1 MTRLLTLLLALSTGV
16 AHANTHAEKAA
27 AAAAT
32 FETQM
37 QGIATH
43 YMAIHAALA
52 GDKTTDVA
60 KHAAAIA
67 KAAATLDAKTI
78 PAAHAA
84 HLSAVPGK
92 IEAAAK
98 AIQAAGDIKGA
109 REAFKGLSKPMV
121 MWASMLKPA
130 GVSVMYC
137 SMAKGSWLQADTT
150 IRNPYYGAQM
160 LACGEIVGG
169 VGQGAKGGHMQ
180 GE

>member
-1 MTRLLTLLLALSTGV
+1 MKHLLTLLIALSAGV
-16 AHANTHAEKAA
+16 AQADTHAETAA
-27 AAAAT
+27 AAVT

-37 QGIATH
+37 QGIAAH
-43 YMAIHAALA
+43 CMAIHTALA
-52 GDKTTDVA
+52 GDTITDVA
-60 KHAAAIA
+60 KNAEAIA

-78 PAAHAA
+78 PAAHAD
-84 HLSAVPGK
+84 HLSAVPAK
-92 IEAAAK
+92 IAAA
-98 AIQAAGDIKGA
+98 AATLKGAADIKAA
-109 REAFKGLSKPMV
+109 REAYKDLSKPMV

-137 SMAKGSWLQADTT
+137 SMAKGSWLQADTA

-169 VGQGAKGGHMQ
+169 EGQGATGGHMK